1 MLRFA
6 GWAFLLPL
14 VAMGVWGYF
23 LCVDAG
29 VFLTIPPKAV
39 GFCSPVL
46 SGGVVGVEDLAI
58 DEDTHL
64 AYLSGYDRR
73 EQAKGAPVR
82 GAIWVYDL
90 QQQEAAPVDMTAGAL
105 PEGFLPHGISLFRGA
120 DGKRTLFAVN
130 HAGGKHT
137 IEIFDVDGKTLTH
150 RQTVSGDA
158 LVSPNDVVGVGPD
171 SFYVTN
177 DHAYVSGWMRTVE
190 DFGRFRVSTVQYF
203 DGKIFMAAIRGL
215 GGSNG
220 INVSSDGKS
229 LYVSAASERTVYA
242 YDRNLQTGALT
253 RRSAV
258 EVPGFPDNIDVE
270 SDGNLLVAVHSK
282 IFELLAHAQ
291 DPAKLSPS
299 HIMLL
304 TADGK
309 GGFTPKT
316 IYYNNGEEISGASV
330 AAAYGPALLIGSIFE
345 HKILSCYWKD
355 RPGFDVH
362 D

>member
-1 MLRFA
+1 MLRYA
-6 GWAFLLPL
+6 GWAFLLL
-14 VAMGVWGYF
+14 LAAAGVWGYF

-39 GFCSPVL
+39 GFCNPVS

-58 DEDTHL
+58 DEESHL

-73 EQAKGAPVR
+73 ANAKGVRVR

-90 QQQEAAPVDMTAGAL
+90 QQHDAAPVDATAGAL
-105 PEGFLPHGISLFRGA
+105 PEGFLPHGISLFRAA
-120 DGKRTLFAVN
+120 DGKRTLFAVS
-130 HAGGKHT
+130 HAGGRHS

-150 RQTVSGDA
+150 RQTVTGDA

-177 DHAYVSGWMRTVE
+177 DHANVSGWSRTIE
-190 DFGRFRVSTVQYF
+190 DFGRFRLTTVQYF
-203 DGKIFMAAIRGL
+203 DGRVFRTAITGL

-220 INVSSDGKS
+220 INVSADGKS
-229 LYVSAASERTVYA
+229 LYVSAASERAVHV
-242 YDRNLQTGALT
+242 YDRDPQSGAVSP
-253 RRSAV
+253 RAIV
-258 EVPGFPDNIDVE
+258 PVPGFPDNIDVE
-270 SDGNLLVAVHSK
+270 SDGTLLLAIHSK
-282 IFELLAHAQ
+282 IFDLLAHGQ

-299 HIMLL
+299 HVMLL
-304 TADGK
+304 IPDGK
-309 GGFTPKT
+309 GSFTPRT
-316 IYYNNGEEISGASV
+316 VYYNNGGEISGASV
-330 AAAYGPALLIGSIFE
+330 AAAYGPAMLIGSIFE
-345 HKILSCYWKD
+345 HKFLSCYWKD

>member
-6 GWAFLLPL
+6 GWAFLLL
-14 VAMGVWGYF
+14 LAAVGVWGYF

-29 VFLTIPPKAV
+29 VFLSIPPKAV
-39 GFCSPVL
+39 GFCSPVT

-58 DEDTHL
+58 DQDAHL

-73 EQAKGAPVR
+73 GSAKGLKVR

-90 QQQEAAPVDMTAGAL
+90 QQQEAAPVDATAGAL
-105 PEGFLPHGISLFRGA
+105 PDGFLPQGISLFVGA
-120 DGKRTLFAVN
+120 DGKRTLFVVS
-130 HAGGKHT
+130 HAGGNHS
-137 IEIFDVDGKTLTH
+137 IEIFDVVGKTLTH
-150 RQTVSGDA
+150 RQTVTGDA

-177 DHAYVSGWMRTVE
+177 DHANVSGWNRMIE
-190 DFGRFRVSTVQYF
+190 DFGRFRLTTVQYF
-203 DGKIFMAAIRGL
+203 DGRVFRTAISGL

-220 INVSSDGKS
+220 INVSADGKS
-229 LYVSAASERTVYA
+229 LFVSAASERAIHV
-242 YDRNLQTGALT
+242 YDRDPQSGSVTQ
-253 RRSAV
+253 RAV
-258 EVPGFPDNIDVE
+258 VSVPGFPDNIDVE
-270 SDGNLLVAVHSK
+270 ADGNLLVAIHSK
-282 IFELLAHAQ
+282 VFDLLAHAQ

-299 HIMLL
+299 HVMLL

-309 GGFTPKT
+309 GSFTPET

-330 AAAYGPALLIGSIFE
+330 ASAYGPAILIGSIFE
-345 HKILSCYWKD
+345 HKFLSCYWKN
-355 RPGFDVH
+355 RPGFDAR

>member
-6 GWAFLLPL
+6 GWTFLAVL
-14 VAMGVWGYF
+14 VVVGVWGYF

-39 GFCSPVL
+39 GFCNPVS
-46 SGGVVGVEDLAI
+46 SGGVVGVEDLAV
-58 DEDTHL
+58 DEDTKL

-73 EQAKGAPVR
+73 ASAKGAPVR

-90 QQQEAAPVDMTAGAL
+90 QQHDAAPVDVTAGAL
-105 PEGFLPHGISLFRGA
+105 PNGFLPHGISLFRA
-120 DGKRTLFAVN
+120 PDGKRTLFAVS

-150 RQTVSGDA
+150 RRTVSGDA

-177 DHAYVSGWMRTVE
+177 DHAYVSGWMRTAE
-190 DFGRFRVSTVQYF
+190 DFGRLRVSTVQYF
-203 DGKIFMAAIRGL
+203 DGKSFATAITGL

-229 LYVSAASERTVYA
+229 LYVSAASELTVYV
-242 YDRNLQTGALT
+242 YDRDVLTGVLT
-253 RRSAV
+253 RRGAV
-258 EVPGFPDNIDVE
+258 KVPGFPDNIDVE
-270 SDGNLLVAVHSK
+270 ADGDLLVAVHSK
-282 IFELLAHAQ
+282 VFALLAHAQ
-291 DPAKLSPS
+291 DPSKLSPS
-299 HIMLL
+299 HILL
-304 TADGK
+304 LSADGK
-309 GGFTPKT
+309 GSFTPAT
-316 IYYNNGEEISGASV
+316 VYYNTGEEISGASV
-330 AAAYGPALLIGSIFE
+330 ASAYGPAMLIGSIFE
-345 HKILSCYWKD
+345 HKFLSCYWKD
-355 RPGFDVH
+355 RPGFDAR